1 MTNDLDNGSNGV
13 VQEEGKEAE
22 PMFYIKVF
30 AYGTEQTYIV
40 RDGKI
45 PLSAFTA
52 DATGAE
58 RLDGTPVKLVKDPS
72 FKHYRVLA
80 LR

>member
-1 MTNDLDNGSNGV
+1 
-13 VQEEGKEAE
+13 
-22 PMFYIKVF
+22 MFYIKVF
-30 AYGTEQTYIV
+30 AHGTDQTYIV

-45 PLSAFTA
+45 PVSAFTME
-52 DATGAE
+52 ATHAE
-58 RLDGTPVKLVKDPS
+58 RLDGTPVRLLKDPT

>member
-1 MTNDLDNGSNGV
+1 
-13 VQEEGKEAE
+13 
-22 PMFYIKVF
+22 MFYIKVF